1 MILNQLKR
9 GKYKMASYED
19 KAKDNFNAMLPL
31 YLFNFYLYK
40 DGKEDVGKPSY
51 EGFIKFEITDKLITD
66 ELIEVYATQYFQ
78 ADRTELLKGKKID
91 DIYNFIKKYKQSKE
105 LEYKKQYLKEF
116 GKILTR
122 DEFKKLLDSKKCS
135 YCGINIQEIYSLGDK
150 GKLQNKRADT
160 RGYTLEID
168 RKNPNKEYSKENIC
182 MSCYWCNNAKTD
194 EFLPFEFKEIARG
207 INIAWKQRLSM
218 NSIQFPE
225 NSDIWEK

>member
-1 MILNQLKR
+1 
-9 GKYKMASYED
+9 MASYED
-19 KAKDNFNAMLPL
+19 KAKDNFKAMLPL
-31 YLFNFYLYK
+31 YLFSFYLDNDEYS
-40 DGKEDVGKPSY
+40 DRYPSY
-51 EGFIKFEITDKLITD
+51 ESFMKFKVTN
-66 ELIEVYATQYFQ
+66 ELISLYTTQYFQ
-78 ADRTELLKGKKID
+78 AERTELLKGKKID

-135 YCGINIQEIYSLGDK
+135 YCGINIQEIYSLGEK

-207 INIAWKQRLSM
+207 INIVWKQRLSM

-225 NSDIWEK
+225 NSDIWTES